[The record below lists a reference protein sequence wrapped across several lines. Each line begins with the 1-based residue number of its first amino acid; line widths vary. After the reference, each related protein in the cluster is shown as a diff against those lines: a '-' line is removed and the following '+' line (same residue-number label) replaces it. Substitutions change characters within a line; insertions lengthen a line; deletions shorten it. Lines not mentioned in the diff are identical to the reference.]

1 MNACR
6 CETSVFISCPS
17 AASDQAATLLTLQ
30 TMHLFGHSNSRTVR
44 DVRGC
49 ASAAGRDCFTDAEAP
64 TSAKL
69 RCRARTSHQ
78 SSGGARCSAAA
89 AAFGPKRATL
99 RSYQAQT
106 SQSGSGGVGYSAAA
120 AVGLS
125 QRGSHAWV
133 RPSLAPALAGSGAAG
148 FSAAHAAWVS
158 QASRA
163 PSCSHAETRRPKRP
177 HLLQEVRYT

>member
-17 AASDQAATLLTLQ
+17 AASDHAATLFTLQ
-30 TMHLFGHSNSRTVR
+30 TMHFGSNSRDVR

-49 ASAAGRDCFTDAEAP
+49 ASAAGSRGCFTDAEAP

-69 RCRARTSHQ
+69 RCRAQTSHQ

-99 RSYQAQT
+99 
-106 SQSGSGGVGYSAAA
+106 
-120 AVGLS
+120 
-125 QRGSHAWV
+125 H
-133 RPSLAPALAGSGAAG
+133 
-148 FSAAHAAWVS
+148 
-158 QASRA
+158 
-163 PSCSHAETRRPKRP
+163 C
-177 HLLQEVRYT
+177 